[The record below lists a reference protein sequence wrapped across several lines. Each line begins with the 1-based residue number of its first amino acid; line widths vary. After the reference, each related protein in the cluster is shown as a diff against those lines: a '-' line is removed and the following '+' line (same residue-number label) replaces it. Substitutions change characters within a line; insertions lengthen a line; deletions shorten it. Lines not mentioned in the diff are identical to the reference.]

1 MDIPSPLAPQ
11 ALGAVQLT
19 PATAASLPA
28 LGVAEG
34 QALEAILLEV
44 LPEGVRLQLPG
55 GQEVKAQGQ
64 LPYPPGSLLALKAL
78 PLPGGTGLR
87 LQITGATPPPPDPIL
102 APLSRGEAAPLLARL
117 QSPDGAL
124 KPLADLFQALAHPQA
139 ADTPEAWS
147 SLLKAAITTLADPA
161 ASPQEAA
168 FHRLQAQEGTAFFE
182 IPLPWAPEGG
192 PLRLWV
198 EADAEGRGPE
208 EAPRRVFLSVPFSTL
223 GEVRLGVERNP
234 AGLQAR
240 LWLEDPARLEPLR
253 PEWEAELASLGVPTT
268 LQIRPLPPAAP
279 DLRALAGAPPLSA
292 LG

>member
-1 MDIPSPLAPQ
+1 MDIPGPLAPQ

-19 PATAASLPA
+19 PAAAASLPA
-28 LGVAEG
+28 LGFAEG
-34 QALEAILLEV
+34 QVLEAILLEV

-78 PLPGGTGLR
+78 PLPGGAGLR
-87 LQITGATPPPPDPIL
+87 LQITGATPPPPDPVL

-124 KPLADLFQALAHPQA
+124 KPLADLFQALAQPQA
-139 ADTPEAWS
+139 AETPEAWS
-147 SLLKAAITTLADPA
+147 SLLKAAITTLSDPA

-168 FHRLQAQEGTAFFE
+168 FHRLQAQEGTALFE

-198 EADAEGRGPE
+198 ESDAEGHAPE
-208 EAPRRVFLSVPFSTL
+208 EATRRVFLSVPFSTL
-223 GEVRLGVERNP
+223 GEVRLGVERNR

-240 LWLEDPARLEPLR
+240 LWLEDPGRLEPLR
-253 PEWEAELASLGVPTT
+253 AELEAELASLGVPAT

-279 DLRALAGAPPLSA
+279 DLRALVGGLPLSA